1 MNDNVDEIDTIDCRF
16 IYPQIMKRLGG
27 EYAQCADV
35 VYKVLSSIYFCLF
48 KQTLLC
54 YTSLLSP
61 YLIRIK

>member
-1 MNDNVDEIDTIDCRF
+1 MNDNVDEIDTIDRRF

-48 KQTLLC
+48 KQT
-54 YTSLLSP
+54 
-61 YLIRIK
+61 